1 MSTQDDPVKGPRAR
15 RRHASKWSLVVGLV
29 ILVAVAMSCQDNGGE
44 PSPRAADVDLVTM
57 GGDSTSIAGELGDRP
72 LLASLW
78 AVWCQPCR
86 RELPELQSIAAS
98 DAGVDVLAVNIGDDP
113 ERIGDYLVEMGL
125 DLPVAIDELGDLL
138 TALDVGTVPATVLFG
153 ADGEILWS
161 HLGAVTADQV
171 SDALATYVT

>member
-1 MSTQDDPVKGPRAR
+1 MNEVHKR

-29 ILVAVAMSCQDNGGE
+29 ILVAVAMSCRTSGGGDV
-44 PSPRAADVDLVTM
+44 SSDAADVGLITLD
-57 GGDSTSIAGELGDRP
+57 GEPTSIADELDDRP

-86 RELPELQSIAAS
+86 RELPELERIASS

-113 ERIGDYLVEMGL
+113 DGIRRYFDEMSLG
-125 DLPVAIDELGDLL
+125 LPVAIDDVGNLL

-153 ADGEILWS
+153 SDGTILWS
-161 HLGAVTADQV
+161 HLGAVTAKQV
-171 SDALATYVT
+171 EDALDTYVG